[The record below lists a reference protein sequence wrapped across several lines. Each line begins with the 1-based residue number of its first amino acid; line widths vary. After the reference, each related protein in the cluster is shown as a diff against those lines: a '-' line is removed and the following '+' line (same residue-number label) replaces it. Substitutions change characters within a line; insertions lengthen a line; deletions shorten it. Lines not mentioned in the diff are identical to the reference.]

1 MMALGWASI
10 VLIIGFVL
18 RAKSRFLQKM
28 LVPASVLGGI
38 VGFSIINI
46 LGEAGG
52 ELGVNADHFAE
63 LMNHL
68 FTLSFIAMSLSDTS
82 HQERSNL
89 KETVRGALGMGIL
102 WCLLYLFTP
111 LVGAGVIALLG
122 GSFDLSVE
130 YGTLIPF
137 AFAQGPGQAAAYGK
151 LYENYGYENATMV
164 ALSFAALGYLASFLM
179 GIPAAKL
186 GMQKGIARNCAPM
199 EESVR
204 KGYWCRSQSVN
215 VTIKDTTCSSNMETL
230 SLHFAVI
237 GVCYMSAILISRLF
251 SLLPGFL
258 GTSLSSLLFLNGMI
272 AAYLVKLIMK
282 KCGIYFLMDSA
293 LNRKISGL
301 TTDYLVVC
309 AFMAVRVS
317 LLGSWFVPVLAEAVV
332 IAIVTFVVCFYFGQR
347 FGGTN
352 DFERSL
358 GIFGSATG
366 TVPTGLVLI
375 RLVDPDYKTD
385 TAIELGLMNIT
396 MILSAPGQLIL
407 LALISGTLSMK
418 WAMLLLAFFSMLYL
432 LLLKIT
438 GIWGQKTYSWK
449 QQKTQER

>member
-1 MMALGWASI
+1 
-10 VLIIGFVL
+10 
-18 RAKSRFLQKM
+18 
-28 LVPASVLGGI
+28 
-38 VGFSIINI
+38 
-46 LGEAGG
+46 
-52 ELGVNADHFAE
+52 
-63 LMNHL
+63 
-68 FTLSFIAMSLSDTS
+68 
-82 HQERSNL
+82 
-89 KETVRGALGMGIL
+89 
-102 WCLLYLFTP
+102 
-111 LVGAGVIALLG
+111 
-122 GSFDLSVE
+122 
-130 YGTLIPF
+130 
-137 AFAQGPGQAAAYGK
+137 
-151 LYENYGYENATMV
+151 
-164 ALSFAALGYLASFLM
+164 
-179 GIPAAKL
+179 
-186 GMQKGIARNCAPM
+186 M

-204 KGYWCRSQSVN
+204 KGYWCRTQSVK

-237 GVCYMSAILISRLF
+237 GVCYMFAILISRLF

-282 KCGIYFLMDSA
+282 KCGIYFLIDSA

-418 WAMLLLAFFSMLYL
+418 WAMLLLAFFSMFYL
-432 LLLKIT
+432 FLLKIT
-438 GIWGQKTYSWK
+438 GTWGQKTYSWK
-449 QQKTQER
+449 QQKVQER